1 MKCPFCGNECIEGI
15 VRSKLINSPMPFMT
29 ETFWFPKEED
39 GKWFK
44 DHRKNMPSKTE
55 GWFCENC
62 RKVIGIYDVYPL
74 KKNES

>member
-1 MKCPFCGNECIEGI
+1 
-15 VRSKLINSPMPFMT
+15 MPFMT

-44 DHRKNMPSKTE
+44 DHRKNMPSKTV